1 MKRALY
7 LGALMLA
14 VLCVAAVPVPTQH
27 SAPPQPDDP
36 VVRVADAITELD
48 VDRARKL
55 LGATNDDSQAVAFLR
70 ARLAVYL
77 GDCDSAAAILSA
89 PRFAN
94 TPEGE
99 MLGQLARGCAGVVAG
114 SLLIEDKKQG
124 IWLRLQDSADKVLAP
139 YIIDIAAKARS
150 RIEQDLGV
158 VMPRPLR
165 IILVRDLFSLSAV
178 SGLPVKAAETTGTVA
193 VARWGRVN
201 IISPRATPQ
210 GYPWEDTIAHE
221 ITHLALSRATRD
233 HAPLWLQE
241 GIAKREET
249 RWRPPHPFDRT
260 PDPDREAR
268 DALLS
273 GHSVGIT
280 KLGSSIAML
289 PTPEAA
295 SIAFSEVTSFMEYWI
310 DQNGVPGLHLLL
322 LDLKGLGQGN
332 ADAAM
337 RSVTGEPLAVWI
349 RRWQDNLRD
358 RSDLSAKRP
367 TAENGPDENAGK
379 DLVRRVRLGDLLFDR
394 GHSSAA
400 AKELAPAVP
409 EAGKLA
415 AVRWRAARAL
425 LGSDQADAAGKALG
439 GISDVAM
446 LNGPW
451 FGIDGRIQRSAG
463 HAEKAE
469 RAFELGISAD
479 PLSEEA
485 ACEGET
491 APRGPHPHGTA
502 RLPDSARRRALCESA
517 RRIPR
522 D

>member
-1 MKRALY
+1 MKRGLY
-7 LGALMLA
+7 LIALLLA
-14 VLCVAAVPVPTQH
+14 VLCVGAAPVPTAH
-27 SAPPQPDDP
+27 TAPRQRDWI
-36 VVRVADAITELD
+36 VRIADAITELD
-48 VDRARKL
+48 VNQARKL
-55 LGATNDDSQAVAFLR
+55 LAATDDDSQAVAFLR

-94 TPEGE
+94 TPEGVA
-99 MLGQLARGCAGVVAG
+99 LGQVARGCAGVVAG
-114 SLLIEDKKQG
+114 SVLIQDKKKG
-124 IWLRLQDSADKVLAP
+124 VWLRLQDSADKVLAP
-139 YIIDIAAKARS
+139 YIIDIAARART
-150 RIEQDLGV
+150 RIEHDLGV
-158 VMPRPLR
+158 KLPRPLR

-201 IISPRATPQ
+201 IISPRATPM

-295 SIAFSEVTSFMEYWI
+295 SIAFAEVTSFMGYWI

-322 LDLKGLGQGN
+322 LDLKGLGEGS

-349 RRWQDNLRD
+349 RRWQDNLRH

-367 TAENGPDENAGK
+367 APHGEEPDENAGK
-379 DLVRRVRLGDLLFDR
+379 DLVRRVRLGDLLFNR
-394 GHSSAA
+394 GHSAAA
-400 AKELAPAVP
+400 AKELSPAVP
-409 EAGKLA
+409 EAGKVA

-425 LGSDQADAAGKALG
+425 LGSGQPDAARKALG
-439 GISDVAM
+439 GISDVTM

-451 FGIDGRIQRSAG
+451 FGIDGRMQRSAG
-463 HAEKAE
+463 HPHQAEQ
-469 RAFELGISAD
+469 AFELGISAD

-485 ACEGET
+485 ACEGVT
-491 APRGPHPHGTA
+491 APRGPHQHA
-502 RLPDSARRRALCESA
+502 AAALPQSARRRALCESA